1 MTDSTPPGGL
11 DSPPSTGTPQPLP
24 PPTPARQPCPAEDA
38 KRPAR
43 QRQHHAQH
51 AEGQGQRAKADGETP
66 GHRPPRLPTST
77 PPRRPSATSRQQP
90 PARIPSRL
98 ESATASNP
106 HDQHDQQGRGEGKR
120 RRATDEEPRP
130 RVKNFFTRPY
140 IGRTPPRYTPKD
152 TPAACILHRSSVL
165 FPLVLRPVL
174 TACNSAFGEFAEPDA
189 QNARQQTQRTPARL
203 HHAHQWTGEPLHFQP
218 AAISDEM
225 TQCLYSI
232 ASTHFLSFFPR

>member
-11 DSPPSTGTPQPLP
+11 DSPPSTDTPQPLP
-24 PPTPARQPCPAEDA
+24 PPTPALPSRGRQAPSTPAPA
-38 KRPAR
+38 PRPAR
-43 QRQHHAQH
+43 RRTRT
-51 AEGQGQRAKADGETP
+51 ETDGEPP
-66 GHRPPRLPTST
+66 GHRLPRLPTST

-90 PARIPSRL
+90 RTRNFSARS
-98 ESATASNP
+98 
-106 HDQHDQQGRGEGKR
+106 
-120 RRATDEEPRP
+120 
-130 RVKNFFTRPY
+130 Y

-152 TPAACILHRSSVL
+152 TPAA
-165 FPLVLRPVL
+165 LRPVL
-174 TACNSAFGEFAEPDA
+174 PAFNSAFGEFAEPDA

-225 TQCLYSI
+225 TQYLYSI

>member
-24 PPTPARQPCPAEDA
+24 PPTPALPSRGRQAPSTPAPA
-38 KRPAR
+38 PRPAR
-43 QRQHHAQH
+43 RRTRTEDRGRRRDARPPPAPLAYQH
-51 AEGQGQRAKADGETP
+51 AAPPLACYQQTTAARLHPVPP
-66 GHRPPRLPTST
+66 GIRHGIQ
-77 PPRRPSATSRQQP
+77 SAR
-90 PARIPSRL
+90 
-98 ESATASNP
+98 
-106 HDQHDQQGRGEGKR
+106 HDQHDQQEREEGKR

-152 TPAACILHRSSVL
+152 TPAACTASSVL

-174 TACNSAFGEFAEPDA
+174 TAYNSAFGEFAEPDA

-225 TQCLYSI
+225 TQYLYSI

>member
-152 TPAACILHRSSVL
+152 TPAALHPA
-165 FPLVLRPVL
+165 PLQRPF
-174 TACNSAFGEFAEPDA
+174 SARLASRADRLQFCFWRVYRTRRPKRPTTDA
-189 QNARQQTQRTPARL
+189 TNARPPAPCPPVDGGAFTFSARR
-203 HHAHQWTGEPLHFQP
+203 HF
-218 AAISDEM
+218 
-225 TQCLYSI
+225 
-232 ASTHFLSFFPR
+232 

>member
-11 DSPPSTGTPQPLP
+11 DSPPSTDTPQPLP
-24 PPTPARQPCPAEDA
+24 PPMTARQPCPAEDA
-38 KRPAR
+38 KHPAR
-43 QRQHHAQH
+43 QRQHHAQR
-51 AEGQGQRAKADGETP
+51 AEGQGQRAKADGETR

-106 HDQHDQQGRGEGKR
+106 HDTTSTEEEEGKGRR

-152 TPAACILHRSSVL
+152 TPAACILHR
-165 FPLVLRPVL
+165 FQRPF
-174 TACNSAFGEFAEPDA
+174 SARLASRADRLQFCFWRVCRTRHPERPTTDA
-189 QNARQQTQRTPARL
+189 PNARPPAPCPPADGGAFTFSARR
-203 HHAHQWTGEPLHFQP
+203 HF
-218 AAISDEM
+218 
-225 TQCLYSI
+225 
-232 ASTHFLSFFPR
+232 

>member
-1 MTDSTPPGGL
+1 M
-11 DSPPSTGTPQPLP
+11 
-24 PPTPARQPCPAEDA
+24 PARQPCPAEDA

-120 RRATDEEPRP
+120 RRATDEEPRQ
-130 RVKNFFTRPY
+130 RTRNFSACPY

-152 TPAACILHRSSVL
+152 TPAACILHR
-165 FPLVLRPVL
+165 FQRPFSARL
-174 TACNSAFGEFAEPDA
+174 ASRAACLQFCFWRVCRTRRPKRPTTDA
-189 QNARQQTQRTPARL
+189 TNARPPAPCPPVDGGAFTFSARR
-203 HHAHQWTGEPLHFQP
+203 HF
-218 AAISDEM
+218 
-225 TQCLYSI
+225 
-232 ASTHFLSFFPR
+232 

>member
-106 HDQHDQQGRGEGKR
+106 HDTTSTTNKRGEKGR
-120 RRATDEEPRP
+120 REGQQMRSRAHVQRIFHPSIYRTNPAPLHPEGHARRLHPAP
-130 RVKNFFTRPY
+130 LPASFF
-140 IGRTPPRYTPKD
+140 
-152 TPAACILHRSSVL
+152 RSSCV
-165 FPLVLRPVL
+165 P
-174 TACNSAFGEFAEPDA
+174 C
-189 QNARQQTQRTPARL
+189 
-203 HHAHQWTGEPLHFQP
+203 
-218 AAISDEM
+218 
-225 TQCLYSI
+225 
-232 ASTHFLSFFPR
+232 

>member
-24 PPTPARQPCPAEDA
+24 PPMPARQPCPAEDA
-38 KRPAR
+38 KHPAR

-90 PARIPSRL
+90 PACIPSRL

-106 HDQHDQQGRGEGKR
+106 HDTTSTTNKRGRRE
-120 RRATDEEPRP
+120 EEPRQ
-130 RVKNFFTRPY
+130 RTRNFSARSY

-152 TPAACILHRSSVL
+152 TPAACILHRL
-165 FPLVLRPVL
+165 QRPF
-174 TACNSAFGEFAEPDA
+174 S
-189 QNARQQTQRTPARL
+189 ARL
-203 HHAHQWTGEPLHFQP
+203 ASR
-218 AAISDEM
+218 AA
-225 TQCLYSI
+225 C
-232 ASTHFLSFFPR
+232 F

>member
-1 MTDSTPPGGL
+1 MAWTARPAPARP
-11 DSPPSTGTPQPLP
+11 SPYRRP
-24 PPTPARQPCPAEDA
+24 RQPCPAEDA

-90 PARIPSRL
+90 PARLHPVPPGIRHGIQ
-98 ESATASNP
+98 SAR
-106 HDQHDQQGRGEGKR
+106 HDQHRRERREGEG

-130 RVKNFFTRPY
+130 RVKNFFTCPY

-152 TPAACILHRSSVL
+152 TPAACILHRLQCPFSARLASRADRLQFCFWRVCRTR
-165 FPLVLRPVL
+165 RPKRP
-174 TACNSAFGEFAEPDA
+174 TTDA
-189 QNARQQTQRTPARL
+189 TNARPPAPCPPVDGGAFTFSARR
-203 HHAHQWTGEPLHFQP
+203 HF
-218 AAISDEM
+218 
-225 TQCLYSI
+225 
-232 ASTHFLSFFPR
+232 